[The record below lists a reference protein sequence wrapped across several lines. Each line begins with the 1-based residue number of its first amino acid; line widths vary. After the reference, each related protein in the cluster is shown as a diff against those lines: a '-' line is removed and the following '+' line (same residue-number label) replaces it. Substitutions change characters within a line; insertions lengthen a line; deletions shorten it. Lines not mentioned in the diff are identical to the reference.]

1 MKIEDYRE
9 GMAVRVRG
17 QQRGFAVELEKCG
30 EDTWVVHVAFPGKE
44 TNWRVPIAEVEP
56 R

>member
-9 GMAVRVRG
+9 GMAVTAEGRK
-17 QQRGFAVELEKCG
+17 GFAVELEKCND
-30 EDTWVVHVAFPGKE
+30 ESYVVHVAFPGKDAQ
-44 TNWRVPIAEVEP
+44 WRVPVEKVEP